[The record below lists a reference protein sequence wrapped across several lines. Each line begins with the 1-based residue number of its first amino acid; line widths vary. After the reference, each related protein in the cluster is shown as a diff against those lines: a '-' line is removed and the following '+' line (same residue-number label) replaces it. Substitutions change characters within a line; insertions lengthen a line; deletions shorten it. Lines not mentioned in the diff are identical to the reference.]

1 MMRIGW
7 RVGRGERWHAAACA
21 AAIVVVLPLVGCGG
35 EEGSGE
41 LPPLPPPVPAVA
53 SSLAVQE
60 RAAAATAAASKWAGV
75 GFSSPAV
82 LAEQFA
88 AHGAGFGDVDAD
100 RYLALA
106 RALRD
111 APLGTGVVELAHA
124 DGSTS
129 RFDRKSGAFVAFA
142 ADGTIRTFFRPNE
155 GEVYFQRQARQ
166 ARMR

>member
-1 MMRIGW
+1 MGRDAGW
-7 RVGRGERWHAAACA
+7 RAAAWA
-21 AAIVVVLPLVGCGG
+21 TAIWTVLPLAGCGEG
-35 EEGSGE
+35 ESGE
-41 LPPLPPPVPAVA
+41 LPPIPPPVPAVA
-53 SSLAVQE
+53 APLVAQDS
-60 RAAAATAAASKWAGV
+60 AAAVAPAPSKWAGV

-88 AHGAGFGDVDAD
+88 VHGAGFGDVDAS
-100 RYLALA
+100 RYLELA
-106 RALRD
+106 KALRD
-111 APLGTGVVELAHA
+111 APLGMGVVELSHT

-142 ADGTIRTFFRPNE
+142 ADGTIRTFFRPND